1 MVGIVAYGL
10 FAENASLWVPGVVSD
25 PGGMRVS
32 WADPGLVL
40 TELTNKQAGTAQ
52 CWESE
57 GRPVVSQKYPS
68 TTQVVLSYPDAVWT
82 EGNMARRRKHTSEP
96 LVLSRDPVGKAPG

>member
-57 GRPVVSQKYPS
+57 GRRSG
-68 TTQVVLSYPDAVWT
+68 LSEIP
-82 EGNMARRRKHTSEP
+82 KHHP
-96 LVLSRDPVGKAPG
+96 GGLVLSRCSLDRGEYGTQTQAHI